1 MSQLIQIDIEERVA
15 TLTLNNPPVNA
26 LTQATL
32 SALAAAV
39 DDVLAD
45 RSVRV
50 VVITGAGEKA
60 FVAGADIKAFDAQ
73 VAGGEAGLAAMREYL
88 AQGQTLFTTLERA
101 PVPVIAALNGVALG
115 GGLELALA
123 CHLRVAAPQARLGQ
137 PEINLGLIPAW
148 GGTQRLPRLI
158 GQARALELILTG
170 DAVTAEQALAI
181 GLVNAVSGDAVEA
194 AQALARKIASKG
206 AAAAAA
212 ALRAVRAGGALSLA
226 DGLALEVSEAERLFE
241 TADLREG
248 VRAFIEKR
256 PARFA

>member
-15 TLTLNNPPVNA
+15 TLTLSNPPVNA

-32 SALAAAV
+32 SALAVAV

-45 RSVRV
+45 HAVRV

-73 VAGGEAGLAAMREYL
+73 VSGGEAGLAAMREYL
-88 AQGQTLFTTLERA
+88 AQGQTLFTTIERA

-158 GQARALELILTG
+158 GQTRALELILTG
-170 DAVTAEQALAI
+170 EAVTAEQALAI

-206 AAAAAA
+206 AAATAA
-212 ALRAVRAGGALSLA
+212 ALRAVRAGLALSLA

-248 VRAFIEKR
+248 VRAFVEKR